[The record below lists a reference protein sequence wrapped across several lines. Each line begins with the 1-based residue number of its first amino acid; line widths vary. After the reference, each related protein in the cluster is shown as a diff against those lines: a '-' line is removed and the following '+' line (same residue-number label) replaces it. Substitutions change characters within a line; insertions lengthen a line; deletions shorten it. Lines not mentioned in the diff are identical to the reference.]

1 MKSPIVAAGVVLV
14 ALLAGPA
21 SAQEGTGWPFTML
34 VSLSIEGKTGAGV
47 ETDPVFTPAPN
58 AKHEATLFCHE
69 TADAVD
75 VNCEIQLTVRV
86 DDFTYVPAKA
96 NIFMLIAGLPPLEP
110 AYDLMASWNG
120 NFGGIYTNG
129 PGQISMDT
137 NATHN
142 DPSGKG
148 SVWWV
153 TASFSNYDAPTNC
166 TWGTSTFVNWCRLGG
181 ADSSIATPHIR
192 MIGNMNMTTSMAQF
206 TPWMLQGIARGVI
219 TPIGALPPE
228 YAAAR
233 AKRAAPPR

>member
-1 MKSPIVAAGVVLV
+1 MRISAIAVGV
-14 ALLAGPA
+14 ALATLFAGPVF
-21 SAQEGTGWPFTML
+21 AQESAGWPFTML
-34 VSLSIEGKTGAGV
+34 VSLSIEGKTAAGA
-47 ETDPVFTPAPN
+47 ESDPIFTKSAI

-69 TADAVD
+69 TADAID

-86 DDFTYVPAKA
+86 DDFTYVPTKT
-96 NIFMLIAGLPPLEP
+96 NIFMQIAGLPPLEP
-110 AYDLMASWNG
+110 AYNLMASWNG

-153 TASFSNYDAPTNC
+153 TASFSDYDAPTNC
-166 TWGTSTFVNWCRLGG
+166 TWGASTFVNWCKLGG
-181 ADSSIATPHIR
+181 ADSSITTPHIR
-192 MIGNMNMTTSMAQF
+192 MIGNINMTTSMAQF

-219 TPIGALPPE
+219 TPISALPPE
-228 YAAAR
+228 YAPAA
-233 AKRAAPPR
+233 AKRAARPL